1 LKSNPRPK
9 IVTWL
14 AVIVL
19 IFSAGQFAGIVAWF
33 SLPELSLTVPRSYL
47 LGKNLIWASISLVA
61 GASLF
66 LRWKWAIALTTWG
79 AIAYAAFVIFDLF
92 VLRSSE
98 FALQARNFNLVATL
112 VILSIILWAANRPN
126 VQSYFRRNAG

>member
-47 LGKNLIWASISLVA
+47 LGKNLVWASISLVA

>member
-19 IFSAGQFAGIVAWF
+19 IFSAGQFAGTVAWF